1 MADVKVPPLL
11 HKRSITAQKA
21 WYKKH
26 GMEMP
31 QERSAAG
38 AKKIKPVEAKPVE
51 VPVVDKPK
59 TAREISMERQKAY
72 YAKGGRQPI
81 GAGGSGGSSAMAGGG
96 QSTIKDLKA
105 SIKAGFNPKETLLTP
120 RVV

>member
-81 GAGGSGGSSAMAGGG
+81 GAGGVRITINLGG
-96 QSTIKDLKA
+96 QELGQATVVESEA
-105 SIKAGFNPKETLLTP
+105 SEPEFAE
-120 RVV
+120 